1 MKFFYFFLVT
11 FSLDVKVS
19 GGSFQNQAEVD
30 HAIGARDAYIKSLM
44 DSIRRDAADHAIHN
58 AKAIGCDSVMYI
70 SFDVN
75 FRTA

>member
-1 MKFFYFFLVT
+1 MSVSIFYKNIL
-11 FSLDVKVS
+11 
-19 GGSFQNQAEVD
+19 E
-30 HAIGARDAYIKSLM
+30 SLM

>member
-1 MKFFYFFLVT
+1 MSVSIFYKNIL
-11 FSLDVKVS
+11 
-19 GGSFQNQAEVD
+19 E
-30 HAIGARDAYIKSLM
+30 SLM
-44 DSIRRDAADHAIHN
+44 DSIRRDAADHAIQN